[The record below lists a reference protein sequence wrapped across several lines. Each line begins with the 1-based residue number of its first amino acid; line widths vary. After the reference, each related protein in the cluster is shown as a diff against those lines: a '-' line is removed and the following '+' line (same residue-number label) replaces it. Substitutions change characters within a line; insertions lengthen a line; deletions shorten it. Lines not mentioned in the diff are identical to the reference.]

1 MANDGSRKLREI
13 LKVSTRSAHDTL
25 DQAIGIDGLA
35 NGRDY
40 ADFLAIQ
47 HSARAPLERWADKI
61 CPNGMVPP
69 SQCPS
74 IAEDLRALGRDV
86 PAAVEFRAP
95 DTADWRGLAWA
106 LAGSSLGNRAMLSRR
121 RKIGAGGP
129 QSFLSD
135 PAMPAYFRDLLPV
148 LAEPVDTRGEKA
160 AIAAAEA
167 VFQAFETALDARRQ
181 RLAA

>member
-1 MANDGSRKLREI
+1 M
-13 LKVSTRSAHDTL
+13 KVSTRSAHDAL
-25 DQAIGIDGLA
+25 DDAIGAKGLTD
-35 NGRDY
+35 GRDY

-47 HSARAPLERWADKI
+47 HSARAPLERWADEI
-61 CPNGMVPP
+61 CPAGMVPP
-69 SQCPS
+69 AQCPS
-74 IAEDLRALGRDV
+74 IAEDLRALGRDA
-86 PAAVEFRAP
+86 PAPVEFRAP
-95 DTADWRGLAWA
+95 YTADWRGLAWA

-129 QSFLSD
+129 QRFLSD

-148 LAEPVDTRGEKA
+148 LAETVDARDEKA

-167 VFQAFETALDARRQ
+167 VFQAFETALDARGQ